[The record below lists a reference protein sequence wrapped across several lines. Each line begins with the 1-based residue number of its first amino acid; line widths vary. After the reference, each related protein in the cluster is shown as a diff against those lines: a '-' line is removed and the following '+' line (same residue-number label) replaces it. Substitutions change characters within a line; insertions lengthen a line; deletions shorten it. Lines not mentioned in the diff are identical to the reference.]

1 MRKWNGWLAL
11 PFPRPAHAAM
21 RFGSGT
27 ITRVGKAAGRAGH
40 VRIRRFAGAKAGAGA
55 PKIGLRRA
63 WENGLRQ
70 AIGRSAVMLHLR
82 SRYVS
87 KAAIFMVPALP
98 VPVENRSPA

>member
-11 PFPRPAHAAM
+11 PFHRPAHAAM
-21 RFGSGT
+21 HFGNGT
-27 ITRVGKAAGRAGH
+27 ITDGWEAAGRAGH
-40 VRIRRFAGAKAGAGA
+40 ARIRRFAGAKADAGM

-87 KAAIFMVPALP
+87 KAAIFTVPVLP
-98 VPVENRSPA
+98 APVENRSPA